1 MGKATVVVVGEVVVV
16 PGAVVVVA
24 KVLEVLLLVV
34 VLAGAVVVEVASPK
48 PEPHAAV
55 VMASKTS
62 SAHATFMTG
71 LFTGYVPR
79 MTRFRWRW

>member
-1 MGKATVVVVGEVVVV
+1 MVGEVVVV

-24 KVLEVLLLVV
+24 IVLEVLLLLVV
-34 VLAGAVVVEVASPK
+34 VLAGAVVVEVASPN

-71 LFTGYVPR
+71 LFAGYVPR
-79 MTRFRWRW
+79 MARFRRLW